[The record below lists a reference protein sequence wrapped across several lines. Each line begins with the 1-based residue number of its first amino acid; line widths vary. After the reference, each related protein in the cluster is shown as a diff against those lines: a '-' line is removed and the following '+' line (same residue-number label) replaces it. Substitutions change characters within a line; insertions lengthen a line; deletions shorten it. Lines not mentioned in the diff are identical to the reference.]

1 MKEKDKRE
9 DNTRTRKEANWK
21 KEEEEEEEEEK
32 KQNNE
37 TYVATSNLVLKML
50 ASLAP

>member
-21 KEEEEEEEEEK
+21 KEEEEEEK